1 MAQWQRNENRTNVMT
16 CEIRQE
22 SQTKN
27 NKHLHSKR
35 FAHRRQ
41 QRQRQRRRVAPHRS
55 GGQNSGEQSDL
66 SAKLASVRFLRPFRS
81 VLFLATRGLF
91 QRRILR
97 CEKNIRDW
105 ARYDQKKNLQQ
116 LNPVSPTAARTAEC
130 FARSRRRNLKYK
142 FKFLRVVKSSIK
154 NRTRETDNR
163 SETLSI
169 NTPDCD
175 ILTN

>member
-1 MAQWQRNENRTNVMT
+1 MLWHAKSGKKAKPKTTNTYTPKGLRIDASRGRDSDAESRRTAQVGRTQVSRAT
-16 CEIRQE
+16 YPLSSLQFDSWGR
-22 SQTKN
+22 
-27 NKHLHSKR
+27 LDR
-35 FAHRRQ
+35 FCFWRHA
-41 QRQRQRRRVAPHRS
+41 
-55 GGQNSGEQSDL
+55 DFF
-66 SAKLASVRFLRPFRS
+66 K
-81 VLFLATRGLF
+81 
-91 QRRILR
+91 RRILR